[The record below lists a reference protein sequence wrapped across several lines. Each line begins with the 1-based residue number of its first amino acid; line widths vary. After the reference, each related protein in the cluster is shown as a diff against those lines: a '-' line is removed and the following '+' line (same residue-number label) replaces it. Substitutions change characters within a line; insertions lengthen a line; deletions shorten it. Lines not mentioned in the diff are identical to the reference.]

1 MNTPM
6 AIEPRVAA
14 GADRAELIA
23 KRDSRIPLGG
33 KMGTG
38 WDVGYAA
45 LFLHSDEARFIS
57 GVALHVDGAEHVSD
71 NVAGQ

>member
-1 MNTPM
+1 M

-14 GADRAELIA
+14 GADRAELVA
-23 KRDSRIPLGG
+23 QRDSRIPLGG

-45 LFLHSDEARFIS
+45 LFLHSEEARFIS
-57 GVALHVDGAEHVSD
+57 GVALHVDGAEHVS
-71 NVAGQ
+71 